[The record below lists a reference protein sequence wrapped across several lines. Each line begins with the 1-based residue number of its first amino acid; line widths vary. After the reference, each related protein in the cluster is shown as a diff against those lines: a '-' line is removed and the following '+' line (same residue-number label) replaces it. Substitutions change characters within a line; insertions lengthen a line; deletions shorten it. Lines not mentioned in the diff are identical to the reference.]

1 MVKSFGD
8 KNLQFV
14 EENVNNG
21 EFYRYYE
28 ISPVANRNLLRV
40 TLYGKVSTFA
50 FRSRGKNTIR
60 SLDRVL
66 TYIQQSDR
74 KAPILKKQIDEEDES
89 MEEEE
94 EEEEQ
99 KEQMKATVVAPTP

>member
-1 MVKSFGD
+1 M
-8 KNLQFV
+8 
-14 EENVNNG
+14 NNG

-28 ISPVANRNLLRV
+28 ISPVLNRNLLRV
-40 TLYGKVSTFA
+40 TLYGKVSTFS

-66 TYIQQSDR
+66 TYIQQLDR
-74 KAPILKKQIDEEDES
+74 KGPIHKTNQIDEEDES

-94 EEEEQ
+94 EEE
-99 KEQMKATVVAPTP
+99 KE